1 MLGVIQRLQE
11 GAITRPGMV
20 TQTQVAIL
28 PPANLDG
35 SEHTNTYAQVLGK
48 SGLELQIPFLKSHF
62 INVADQF
69 CDLALIK
76 SSSWSLHCSR
86 CIKFSL

>member
-1 MLGVIQRLQE
+1 MLGIIQRLQE

-35 SEHTNTYAQVLGK
+35 SEHTNTDAQVLGK
-48 SGLELQIPFLKSHF
+48 SGWELLSNTHLQSHPDK
-62 INVADQF
+62 IYDIYA
-69 CDLALIK
+69 
-76 SSSWSLHCSR
+76 R
-86 CIKFSL
+86 